1 MYPYTVCVFL
11 FQASRLFLQGKEI
24 RRLRQELEGLRR
36 VNNEEEIEGLIVDDN
51 EEELRRQTRGPK
63 RKAWQVLGPRAK
75 RRASDTCQKEILAT
89 AASRETDPV
98 TIASHCLYR

>member
-1 MYPYTVCVFL
+1 M
-11 FQASRLFLQGKEI
+11 
-24 RRLRQELEGLRR
+24 
-36 VNNEEEIEGLIVDDN
+36 DDN

-89 AASRETDPV
+89 AACRETDPV

>member
-1 MYPYTVCVFL
+1 M
-11 FQASRLFLQGKEI
+11 

-36 VNNEEEIEGLIVDDN
+36 VDNEEELVRDDN

-89 AASRETDPV
+89 AACRETDPV